1 MKTLDFIVNKKWW
14 FLGISLLFFVFR
26 WETLGFILL
35 IISVIGIVKTYYHP
49 KGNNYDLPAG
59 LKVYPDKVKKEHFTK
74 CPVCKE
80 GKIKKDSEKE
90 DLFNCENCSAEF
102 KKTDENMYRLNTK
115 NCSDK
120 YSDFQYN
127 KDNFLVYEWNMIA
140 LTGKT
145 LREYTLESFE
155 KGDVPNLTKLGID
168 VRVALK
174 SNEHGVWVEKSELH
188 EPRSVREF
196 KGGSRGVSVRVA
208 KGVSVRL
215 GNFKGQSESHE
226 EMRHIDDGTL
236 ILTNKRIIFSSTHR
250 SSNIDLRKILDLVV
264 FTDGFRV
271 YIENRKRPQFFAVSD
286 PAFWHALLKGV
297 IKSRGEK

>member
-1 MKTLDFIVNKKWW
+1 MSTLDFIINKKWW

-35 IISVIGIVKTYYHP
+35 IVSIVGIVKTYYNP
-49 KGNNYDLPAG
+49 KGNSYELPEG
-59 LKVYPDKVKKEHFTK
+59 LKVYDDKVKKDNFIK
-74 CPVCKE
+74 CAVCKE
-80 GKIKKDSEKE
+80 GKIKKNSEKE
-90 DLFNCENCSAEF
+90 NLFNCEKCSAEF
-102 KKTDENMYRLNTK
+102 KKTDENKYKLNTK
-115 NCSDK
+115 NCSEK

-127 KDNFLVYEWNMIA
+127 KDNLIIYEWNMIA
-140 LTGKT
+140 STGKT
-145 LREYTLESFE
+145 LREYTLERFE
-155 KGDVPNLTKLGID
+155 KGDVPNLTKMGID
-168 VRVALK
+168 VRVPLK
-174 SNEHGVWVEKSELH
+174 SKEHGVYVEKSELH

-226 EMRHIDDGTL
+226 EMRHIDDGVL
-236 ILTNKRIIFSSTHR
+236 ILTNKRIIFSATTR

-286 PAFWHALLKGV
+286 PALWHALLKGV
-297 IKSRGEK
+297 IKSRGER